1 MTCSVV
7 VGGHFGDEGKG
18 KIISYLALNDNP
30 SIVARS
36 GVGPNA
42 GHTVEYKGVSYKLRM
57 LPSGF
62 IAENARILI
71 GPGVLVNPN
80 VLFSELDLTK
90 IYDRLGV
97 DAHCAIIEPKHI
109 ELDKQDAHLSGK
121 VGTTGTGCGP
131 ANVDRVKRVSK
142 LAQDLPELNKFIT
155 DVPLEVNEALD
166 KGETVLIEGTQGTF
180 ISLYHFYSWPYCTSK
195 DVCAAAACSDVG
207 VGPTRVDDVF
217 VVFKAYTTRVGGGPL
232 PNELSDEEAKARGWF
247 EVGTVTGRK
256 RRASPFNFELAKR
269 AVMLNGATQVALTKL
284 DVVFPGAKNVKK
296 YDDLPREAKV
306 FIEKV
311 EDYVKAPVT
320 LLGVGPSAE
329 EIIDLRCEK
338 L

>member
-1 MTCSVV
+1 MGCSVI

-18 KIISYLALNDNP
+18 KIISYLALKDKP
-30 SIVARS
+30 AVVARS

-42 GHTVEYKGVSYKLRM
+42 GHTVEYKGLSYKLRM

-62 IAENARILI
+62 IAEKARILI
-71 GPGVLVNPN
+71 GPGVLVNPA
-80 VLFSELDLTK
+80 VLFSELEVTK

-97 DAHCAIIEPKHI
+97 DAHCAVIEPKHI
-109 ELDKQDAHLSGK
+109 EMDKQDSYLSGK

-131 ANVDRVKRVSK
+131 TNVDRVKRISK
-142 LAQDLPELNKFIT
+142 LAQEIPELSRYIT
-155 DVPLEVNEALD
+155 DVPSEVNEALD

-195 DVCAAAACSDVG
+195 DVCASAACSDVG
-207 VGPTRVDDVF
+207 VGPTKIDDVY
-217 VVFKAYTTRVGGGPL
+217 VVFKSYTTRVGGGPL
-232 PNELSDEEAKARGWF
+232 PNEISEEEAKKRGWF
-247 EVGTVTGRK
+247 EMGTVTGRK
-256 RRASPFNFELAKR
+256 RRASPFNFDLARR

-284 DVVFPGAKNVKK
+284 DVVFPGAKGVKTYAK
-296 YDDLPREAKV
+296 LPEDAKK
-306 FIEKV
+306 FIIEV

-329 EIIDLRCEK
+329 EIIDLRSEK